1 VKSLLGLK
9 DADLR
14 EIERGAVL
22 SRIDWVI
29 KESIN
34 LSFFLYLCL
43 LLVLVTS
50 TGGVLVLELSVAPVI
65 VISLLYPLILGIS
78 LRAGHWPLWA
88 AGEQFLCRVCQIE
101 LPALPVGE
109 RLLARSFAG
118 TEQVWPRRG
127 CLTLTNRAL
136 LFQRPR
142 WFFLPPWRP
151 VAILRIGLTDVVDVV
166 VDDSAARRFSRWFT
180 ERPEEGVLRMQLSD
194 KGHEFQTRA
203 TSAWKKKLDEAIARN
218 HSEEPLSTPRDR
230 LAIMVREM
238 RILLVNGP
246 NLNTLGQREPHL
258 YGYDTLDEIVE
269 RVEKRAFEL
278 GAEIAA
284 YQDNREGALIDF
296 IQQNQT
302 DADGLIVN
310 AGGYSHTSIALR
322 DAIAGSGLNAIEVH
336 ISNVY
341 AREEFRHQS
350 MLAGVCRGMITG
362 LGWRGYL
369 YALESLVELSKESR
383 TK

>member
-1 VKSLLGLK
+1 
-9 DADLR
+9 
-14 EIERGAVL
+14 
-22 SRIDWVI
+22 
-29 KESIN
+29 
-34 LSFFLYLCL
+34 
-43 LLVLVTS
+43 
-50 TGGVLVLELSVAPVI
+50 
-65 VISLLYPLILGIS
+65 
-78 LRAGHWPLWA
+78 
-88 AGEQFLCRVCQIE
+88 
-101 LPALPVGE
+101 
-109 RLLARSFAG
+109 
-118 TEQVWPRRG
+118 
-127 CLTLTNRAL
+127 
-136 LFQRPR
+136 
-142 WFFLPPWRP
+142 
-151 VAILRIGLTDVVDVV
+151 
-166 VDDSAARRFSRWFT
+166 
-180 ERPEEGVLRMQLSD
+180 
-194 KGHEFQTRA
+194 
-203 TSAWKKKLDEAIARN
+203 
-218 HSEEPLSTPRDR
+218 
-230 LAIMVREM
+230 M

-269 RVEKRAFEL
+269 RVEKRAVEL

-302 DADGLIVN
+302 GADGLIIN

-383 TK
+383 AK